1 MTARVDVHVHSK
13 YSDRPS
19 EWLLRRIGAPESFV
33 EPLDLYHRAKQRGM
47 DFVTISDHNRIDGA
61 LDIAHLPDTFLS
73 TEVTTY
79 FPENGCKVHCLVLGI
94 SEEQFATIQRIRG
107 SIYDFQSYVVEQNI
121 ICSVAHPLFRVNG
134 QLTVRQVEKLL
145 LLFNRFEAINGTR
158 DGRACALSNH
168 VLQSLSPKLIEEM
181 SDWHGLA
188 PHGATPWRK
197 AFTAGSDDH
206 SGLYIASA
214 FTTTPDATTV
224 EEFLAHLRR
233 GDHEPTG
240 TSGTSLRLA
249 HSFYQIAS
257 AYYKDRFLSDADQRH
272 SFLGELFRKLLERP
286 SRPTSIFFGD
296 KLRGMAGWLVGATPQ
311 HELTEIEQLLLE
323 EFNDLFAARDLADSR
338 SHDTAPAEA
347 DDRRVFQ
354 LASTISEQLSYA
366 FLKKFVAG
374 FQKGRL
380 IESLQT
386 LVSLG
391 PVGLAVAPYLA
402 AFHTQHKD
410 ERFLQAVAQ
419 RFNAPDELR
428 EKSQRKA
435 WITDTLADVNG
446 VARTIE
452 ALGRVATNTGCDLT
466 VITCLDRAPE
476 ESQVPLLNFRPVGD
490 FELPEYESQRLA
502 IPPFLEV
509 IERLEYERYAEL
521 IISTP
526 GPLGL
531 VALAG
536 AKLLGIKV
544 SGIYHTDFPRMV
556 RHFTQDAGLEQLTL
570 RYMLWF
576 FGQMDTLF
584 VPSESYRQ
592 LLERQGFDPAKML
605 VMRRGVDCA
614 LFHPARREESFWHR
628 YGLGPGPKLLYVGRL
643 SKEKNLDRL
652 CEEFA
657 LAQRRGINASL
668 ILVGDGPQADE
679 LRTRWQRH
687 GVLFTGVLEGPT
699 LATAYAS
706 ADLFV
711 FPSTTDTFGNAVL
724 EAMACGLPAI
734 VSQHGGPQETVGFH
748 AAGVVADIYE
758 PGRWA
763 DAIARLVQDEH
774 QRGEL
779 SRRAVR
785 TARESR
791 WELAFDQLWHARAA
805 SPLPP
810 GLLDA
815 TTDSAPQEMR
825 VVEPLDIA

>member
-1 MTARVDVHVHSK
+1 MTARADVHVHSK

-33 EPLDLYHRAKQRGM
+33 EPLELYQRARQRGM
-47 DFVTISDHNRIDGA
+47 DYVTISDHNCIDGA
-61 LDIAHLPDTFLS
+61 LEIAHLPGTFLS
-73 TEVTTY
+73 AEITTY
-79 FPENGCKVHCLVLGI
+79 FPENGCKIHCLVLGI

-107 SIYDFQSYVVEQNI
+107 SIYDFQSYVIEQGI

-134 QLTVRQVEKLL
+134 QLTVRQLEKLF
-145 LLFNRFEAINGTR
+145 LLFHRFEAINGTR
-158 DGRACALSNH
+158 DGRACALSNY
-168 VLQSLSPKLIEEM
+168 VLGSLTPELIEEM

-188 PHGATPWRK
+188 PCGAMPWRK
-197 AFTAGSDDH
+197 TFTAGSDDH

-214 FTTTPDATTV
+214 YTTTPDAITV
-224 EEFLAHLRR
+224 DEFLAHLRR
-233 GDHEPTG
+233 GEHEPAG

-249 HSFYQIAS
+249 HSFYHIA
-257 AYYKDRFLSDADQRH
+257 AAFYKARFLNQADEQH

-286 SRPTSIFFGD
+286 SRPTSIFLGD
-296 KLRGMAGWLVGATPQ
+296 KLRGMAGWLIGASPQ

-323 EFNDLFAARDLADSR
+323 EFHDLFAARDLAENR
-338 SHDTAPAEA
+338 SSETPPAEA
-347 DDRRVFQ
+347 DDRHVFQ
-354 LASTISEQLSYA
+354 LASTISQQLSYA

-410 ERFLQAVAQ
+410 ERFLQAVAA
-419 RFNAPDELR
+419 RFHLPPELC
-428 EKSQRKA
+428 EKSPRKA

-446 VARTIE
+446 VARTIV
-452 ALGRVATNTGCDLT
+452 ALGRVAANTGCDLT
-466 VITCLDRAPE
+466 VVTCLDRVPE
-476 ESQVPLLNFRPVGD
+476 EMQTPLLNFRPVGD

-509 IERLEYERYAEL
+509 IERLERECFSEL

-531 VALAG
+531 MGLA
-536 AKLLGIKV
+536 AARLLGLKV
-544 SGIYHTDFPRMV
+544 TGIYHTDFPRMV

-584 VPSESYRQ
+584 VPSESYRE
-592 LLERQGFDPAKML
+592 LLTRQGFDPAKL
-605 VMRRGVDCA
+605 VVLRRGVDCA

-657 LAQRRGINASL
+657 LAQRRGMKASL

-679 LRTRWQRH
+679 LRARWQQH

-734 VSQHGGPQETVGFH
+734 VSDRGGPQETVGFYQ
-748 AAGVVADIYE
+748 AGVVADIYE

-763 DAIARLVQDEH
+763 EVMARLVQDNHE
-774 QRGEL
+774 RDEL

-791 WELAFDQLWHARAA
+791 WELVFDQLWNARAA
-805 SPLPP
+805 APLSPE
-810 GLLDA
+810 LLDA
-815 TTDSAPQEMR
+815 PVCSDAAELPAYEAFD
-825 VVEPLDIA
+825 LA

>member
-1 MTARVDVHVHSK
+1 MRARADVHVHSK

-19 EWLLRRIGAPESFV
+19 EWILRRIGAPESFV
-33 EPLDLYHRAKQRGM
+33 EPVALYERARQRGM
-47 DFVTISDHNRIDGA
+47 QFVTISDHNRIDGA
-61 LDIAHLPDTFLS
+61 LDIAHLPDTFIS
-73 TEVTTY
+73 SEITTY

-94 SEEQFATIQRIRG
+94 TEEQFATIQRVRA
-107 SIYDFQSYVVEQNI
+107 SIYDFQSYIAEQDI
-121 ICSVAHPLFRVNG
+121 ICSIAHPLFRVND

-158 DGRACALSNH
+158 DGRACALSNFILEH
-168 VLQSLSPKLIEEM
+168 LTRELIEEM

-188 PHGATPWRK
+188 PHGATPWK
-197 AFTAGSDDH
+197 KTYTAGSDDH

-214 FTTTPDATTV
+214 FTSTPSAATV
-224 EEFLAHLRR
+224 EEHLGHLRR
-233 GDHEPTG
+233 GEHEPEG
-240 TSGTSLRLA
+240 TAGTSLRLA

-257 AYYKDRFLSDADQRH
+257 AYYKDRFLSDADERH

-286 SRPTSIFFGD
+286 SPPTSIFLGD
-296 KLRGMAGWLVGATPQ
+296 KLRGMAGWLVGAAPQ

-323 EFNDLFAARDLADSR
+323 EFTDLFAARDLAENR
-338 SHDTAPAEA
+338 SNEAAPAEA
-347 DDRRVFQ
+347 EDRRVFR

-410 ERFLQAVAQ
+410 ERFLQAVAT
-419 RFNAPDELR
+419 RFSAPAELQ
-428 EKSQRKA
+428 EKSTRKA
-435 WITDTLADVNG
+435 WFTDTLADVNG

-452 ALGRVATNTGCDLT
+452 ALGRVATQTGRDLT
-466 VITCLDRAPE
+466 IVTCAERACD
-476 ESQVPLLNFRPVGD
+476 SQLPLLNFRPVGD

-509 IERLEYERYAEL
+509 IERIERERYAEL

-531 VALAG
+531 TALAAG
-536 AKLLGIKV
+536 RLLGLKV

-556 RHFTQDAGLEQLTL
+556 RHITQDAGLEQLTL

-576 FGQMDTLF
+576 FGQLDTLF
-584 VPSESYRQ
+584 VPSESYRS
-592 LLERQGFDPAKML
+592 LLARQGFDPSKML

-614 LFHPARREESFWHR
+614 LFHPARCDESFWHR
-628 YGLGPGPKLLYVGRL
+628 YGLSPGPKLLYVGRL

-657 LAQRRGINASL
+657 LATRRGLKASL
-668 ILVGDGPQADE
+668 VLVGDGPQAEE
-679 LRTRWQRH
+679 LRARWQRH

-734 VSQHGGPQETVGFH
+734 VSDRGGPQETVGFH
-748 AAGVVADIYE
+748 EAGVVADIFK
-758 PGRWA
+758 PGLWA
-763 DAIARLVQDEH
+763 DTIMSICQNEPLRADM
-774 QRGEL
+774 

-785 TARESR
+785 TARDSR
-791 WELAFDQLWHARAA
+791 WELVFDQLWHARAE
-805 SPLPP
+805 SPSQQAFLDGPCDTSAHDLPP
-810 GLLDA
+810 IESLDVA
-815 TTDSAPQEMR
+815 
-825 VVEPLDIA
+825 

>member
-1 MTARVDVHVHSK
+1 MSTRADVHVHSK

-33 EPLDLYHRAKQRGM
+33 EPLDLYHCARQRGM
-47 DFVTISDHNRIDGA
+47 SFVTISDHNRIDGA
-61 LDIAHLPDTFLS
+61 LDIAHLPGTFLS
-73 TEVTTY
+73 SEITTY

-94 SEEQFATIQRIRG
+94 SEEQFAAIQQVRAN
-107 SIYDFQSYVVEQNI
+107 IYDFQSYVVEQNI

-145 LLFNRFEAINGTR
+145 LMFNRFEAINGTR
-158 DGRACALSNH
+158 DGRACALSNYILEH
-168 VLQSLSPKLIEEM
+168 LTREQIEEM
-181 SDWHGLA
+181 SDWHGLT

-197 AFTAGSDDH
+197 SFTAGSDDH

-214 FTTTPDATTV
+214 YTSTPEATTV
-224 EEFLAHLRR
+224 EEFLGHLRR
-233 GDHEPTG
+233 GDHEPAG
-240 TSGTSLRLA
+240 TAGTSLRLA

-257 AYYKDRFLSDADQRH
+257 AYYKDRFLNDAEQRH
-272 SFLGELFRKLLERP
+272 SFLGEMFRTLLERP
-286 SRPTSIFFGD
+286 SRPTSVFLGD
-296 KLRGMAGWLVGATPQ
+296 KLRGMAGWLVGAAPQ

-323 EFNDLFAARDLADSR
+323 EFADLFAARDLASSR
-338 SHDTAPAEA
+338 SAETAPAES

-410 ERFLQAVAQ
+410 ERFLQAVAT
-419 RFNAPDELR
+419 RFAAPDELQ
-428 EKSQRKA
+428 EKSHRKA
-435 WITDTLADVNG
+435 WFTDTLSDVNG

-452 ALGRVATNTGCDLT
+452 ALGRVAAQTGRDLT
-466 VITCLDRAPE
+466 VVTCTDRPTE
-476 ESQVPLLNFRPVGD
+476 TQVPLLNFRPVGD

-509 IERLEYERYAEL
+509 IERIERERYAEL

-531 VALAG
+531 VALAAG
-536 AKLLGIKV
+536 RLLGLKV

-556 RHFTQDAGLEQLTL
+556 RHFTQDPALEQATL

-576 FGQMDTLF
+576 FGQLDTLF
-584 VPSESYRQ
+584 VPSDSYRE
-592 LLERQGFDPAKML
+592 LLARQGFDPEKML
-605 VMRRGVDCA
+605 VMRRGVDCS
-614 LFHPARREESFWHR
+614 LFHPARRDDSFWHR
-628 YGLGPGPKLLYVGRL
+628 YGLGEGPKLLYVGRL

-657 LAQRRGINASL
+657 LATRRGLKASL
-668 ILVGDGPQADE
+668 VLVGDGPQADE
-679 LRTRWQRH
+679 LRARWQRH

-706 ADLFV
+706 SDLFL

-734 VSQHGGPQETVGFH
+734 VSDRGGPQETVGFH
-748 AAGVVADIYE
+748 EAGVVADIFR
-758 PGRWA
+758 PGLWA
-763 DAIARLVQDEH
+763 DTIARLCQDSPGLAEM
-774 QRGEL
+774 

-785 TARESR
+785 TARDSR
-791 WELAFDQLWHARAA
+791 WELVFDQLWHARAE
-805 SPLPP
+805 SPKQHEFLDGSAQSGPHDRPP
-810 GLLDA
+810 LE
-815 TTDSAPQEMR
+815 S
-825 VVEPLDIA
+825 LDIA